1 MQVSLLTH
9 GTYWNQLSE
18 ANLILKGNVL
28 PKNLDAKSNR
38 PPSETYNDS
47 EICPSHKQ
55 EVDWKAVQLLRK
67 ECYPTPT
74 SVIAKKDKEKG
85 RNPLEGQAKVH

>member
-1 MQVSLLTH
+1 MQVWLLTH

-38 PPSETYNDS
+38 PLSETYNDS

-55 EVDWKAVQLLRK
+55 EVDWKAV
-67 ECYPTPT
+67 
-74 SVIAKKDKEKG
+74 SSS
-85 RNPLEGQAKVH
+85 